1 MASGFDEAIR
11 QGLYN
16 LKYTELRHALYV
28 SDGVYPA
35 KDSEESAFIHDEA
48 TKASSKSHIEEFKSN
63 VPCTQSKTSAS
74 PHLPRLT
81 STPWCVEPKSP

>member
-1 MASGFDEAIR
+1 MASGFDEAITGIR

-35 KDSEESAFIHDEA
+35 KDSEESAFIVRN
-48 TKASSKSHIEEFKSN
+48 SI
-63 VPCTQSKTSAS
+63 P
-74 PHLPRLT
+74 
-81 STPWCVEPKSP
+81 